1 MLYQMLYECI
11 QDELYLSKEDIHEKI
26 VVFFALDRLV
36 ASEYT
41 TLFNLLYP
49 IVEEKLTD
57 VDFGISTTEEMEDE
71 IQEVVAEVFYPM
83 PDKAKEILTSII
95 HLGKMDD
102 VSNKLKTFVDNKE
115 LTELE
120 CITILANEDAITT
133 IPLQ

>member
-11 QDELYLSKEDIHEKI
+11 QDELYLSKEDIREKI
-26 VVFFALDRLV
+26 VVFFALDRLM

-49 IVEEKLTD
+49 IVEEVSLD

-95 HLGKMDD
+95 HSGKMND

-120 CITILANEDAITT
+120 CVTILANEDAIAT
-133 IPLQ
+133 IPL

>member
-26 VVFFALDRLV
+26 VVFFALDRLM
-36 ASEYT
+36 ASEYI

-71 IQEVVAEVFYPM
+71 IQEVVAEVFYHM

-95 HLGKMDD
+95 HSGKMDD
-102 VSNKLKTFVDNKE
+102 VPNKLKTFVDNKE

-120 CITILANEDAITT
+120 CVTILANEDAIAT

>member
-26 VVFFALDRLV
+26 VVFFALDRLM

-41 TLFNLLYP
+41 TLFNSLYP

-71 IQEVVAEVFYPM
+71 IQ
-83 PDKAKEILTSII
+83 
-95 HLGKMDD
+95 
-102 VSNKLKTFVDNKE
+102 
-115 LTELE
+115 
-120 CITILANEDAITT
+120 
-133 IPLQ
+133 

>member
-11 QDELYLSKEDIHEKI
+11 QDELYLSKEDIREKI
-26 VVFFALDRLV
+26 VVFFALDRLM

-41 TLFNLLYP
+41 TLFNSLYP
-49 IVEEKLTD
+49 TVEEVSLD
-57 VDFGISTTEEMEDE
+57 VDFGISTTEEMEDK

-95 HLGKMDD
+95 HSGKMND

-120 CITILANEDAITT
+120 CATILANEDAIAT
-133 IPLQ
+133 IPL

>member
-36 ASEYT
+36 ASECT

-95 HLGKMDD
+95 HSGKMDD
-102 VSNKLKTFVDNKE
+102 VPNKLKTFVDNKE

-120 CITILANEDAITT
+120 CVAILANEDAITT

>member
-11 QDELYLSKEDIHEKI
+11 QDELYLSREDIREKI
-26 VVFFALDRLV
+26 VVFFALDRLM

-41 TLFNLLYP
+41 TLFNSLYP
-49 IVEEKLTD
+49 TVEEVSLD
-57 VDFGISTTEEMEDE
+57 VDYGISTTEEMEDG

-95 HLGKMDD
+95 HSGKMND

-120 CITILANEDAITT
+120 CVTILANEDAIAT
-133 IPLQ
+133 IPL

>member
-26 VVFFALDRLV
+26 VVFFALDRLM

-41 TLFNLLYP
+41 TLFNSLYP

-57 VDFGISTTEEMEDE
+57 VDFGISTTDEMEDE

-95 HLGKMDD
+95 HSGKMDD

-120 CITILANEDAITT
+120 CVAILANEDAITT

>member
-95 HLGKMDD
+95 HSGKMND

-120 CITILANEDAITT
+120 CVAILANEDAIAT

>member
-11 QDELYLSKEDIHEKI
+11 QDELYLSKEDIREKI
-26 VVFFALDRLV
+26 VVFFALDRLM

-49 IVEEKLTD
+49 IVEEVSLD

-95 HLGKMDD
+95 HSGKMND

-120 CITILANEDAITT
+120 CATILANEDAIAT
-133 IPLQ
+133 IPL

>member
-11 QDELYLSKEDIHEKI
+11 QDELYLSKEDIREKI
-26 VVFFALDRLV
+26 VVFFALDRLM

-49 IVEEKLTD
+49 IVEEVSLD
-57 VDFGISTTEEMEDE
+57 VDFGISTTEEMEDK

-95 HLGKMDD
+95 HSGKMND

-120 CITILANEDAITT
+120 CATILANEDAIAT
-133 IPLQ
+133 IPL

>member
-11 QDELYLSKEDIHEKI
+11 QDELYLSKEDIREKI
-26 VVFFALDRLV
+26 VVFFALDRLM

-41 TLFNLLYP
+41 TLFNSLYP
-49 IVEEKLTD
+49 TVEEVSLD

-95 HLGKMDD
+95 HSGKMND

-120 CITILANEDAITT
+120 CATILANEDAIAT
-133 IPLQ
+133 IPL

>member
-49 IVEEKLTD
+49 TVEEVSLD
-57 VDFGISTTEEMEDE
+57 VDYGISTTDE
-71 IQEVVAEVFYPM
+71 VYEKEGVVDEVSYPM
-83 PDKAKEILTSII
+83 PEKAKEILTSII
-95 HLGKMDD
+95 RSGKMNN

-120 CITILANEDAITT
+120 CVTILANEDAITT

>member
-26 VVFFALDRLV
+26 VVFFALDRLM

-41 TLFNLLYP
+41 TLFNSLYP
-49 IVEEKLTD
+49 TVEEVSLD

-95 HLGKMDD
+95 HSGKMND

-120 CITILANEDAITT
+120 CATILANEDAIAT
-133 IPLQ
+133 IPL

>member
-71 IQEVVAEVFYPM
+71 IQEVVAEIFYPM

-95 HLGKMDD
+95 HSGKMDD

-120 CITILANEDAITT
+120 CATILANEDAIAT
-133 IPLQ
+133 IPL

>member
-49 IVEEKLTD
+49 IIEEKLTD

-71 IQEVVAEVFYPM
+71 VQEVVAEIFYPM

-95 HLGKMDD
+95 HSGKMDD

-120 CITILANEDAITT
+120 CIAILSNEDAITT

>member
-11 QDELYLSKEDIHEKI
+11 QDELYLSKEDIREKI
-26 VVFFALDRLV
+26 VVFFALDRLM

-49 IVEEKLTD
+49 IVEEVSLD

-71 IQEVVAEVFYPM
+71 IQEVVTEVFYPM

-95 HLGKMDD
+95 HSGKMND

-120 CITILANEDAITT
+120 CATILANEDAIAT
-133 IPLQ
+133 IPL

>member
-11 QDELYLSKEDIHEKI
+11 QDKLYLSKEDIHEKI
-26 VVFFALDRLV
+26 VVFFALDRLI

-41 TLFNLLYP
+41 TLFSLLYP

-95 HLGKMDD
+95 HSGKMDNI
-102 VSNKLKTFVDNKE
+102 SNKLKTFVDNKE

-120 CITILANEDAITT
+120 CVAILANEDAITT

>member
-1 MLYQMLYECI
+1 MLYECI

-26 VVFFALDRLV
+26 VVFFALDRLM

-41 TLFNLLYP
+41 TLFNSLYP
-49 IVEEKLTD
+49 TVEEVSLD
-57 VDFGISTTEEMEDE
+57 VDYGISTTDE
-71 IQEVVAEVFYPM
+71 VYEKEGVADEVSYPM

-95 HLGKMDD
+95 HSGKMDD

-120 CITILANEDAITT
+120 CATILANEDVIAT
-133 IPLQ
+133 IPL

>member
-95 HLGKMDD
+95 HSGKMDD
-102 VSNKLKTFVDNKE
+102 VPNKLKTFVDNKE

-120 CITILANEDAITT
+120 CVAILANEDAIAT

>member
-26 VVFFALDRLV
+26 VVFFALDRLM

-41 TLFNLLYP
+41 TLFNSLYP

-71 IQEVVAEVFYPM
+71 IQEVVAEIFYPM

-95 HLGKMDD
+95 HSGKMDD
-102 VSNKLKTFVDNKE
+102 VPNKLKTFVDNKE

-120 CITILANEDAITT
+120 CATILANEDAITT
-133 IPLQ
+133 TPL

>member
-11 QDELYLSKEDIHEKI
+11 QDELYLSKEDVHEKN
-26 VVFFALDRLV
+26 VVFFAVDRLT
-36 ASEYT
+36 SGEYE

-49 IVEEKLTD
+49 TVEEVSLD
-57 VDFGISTTEEMEDE
+57 VDYGISTTDE
-71 IQEVVAEVFYPM
+71 VCEKEGVVDEVSYPM
-83 PDKAKEILTSII
+83 PEKAKEILTSII
-95 HLGKMDD
+95 RSGKMNN

-120 CITILANEDAITT
+120 CVTILANEDAITT

>member
-1 MLYQMLYECI
+1 MLYECI

-95 HLGKMDD
+95 HSGKMDD
-102 VSNKLKTFVDNKE
+102 VPNKLKTFVDNKE

-120 CITILANEDAITT
+120 CVAILANEDAIAT